1 MKKKTKKP
9 LVRVSIRNADQ
20 LTYQQRQKVANW
32 LIGVASH
39 VRVCLQLGSDD
50 IKLENLK

>member
-20 LTYQQRQKVANW
+20 LTYQQRRKVANW
-32 LIGVASH
+32 LSGVASDI
-39 VRVCLQLGSDD
+39 RVCLRLGSDD
-50 IKLENLK
+50 IKLKDLK